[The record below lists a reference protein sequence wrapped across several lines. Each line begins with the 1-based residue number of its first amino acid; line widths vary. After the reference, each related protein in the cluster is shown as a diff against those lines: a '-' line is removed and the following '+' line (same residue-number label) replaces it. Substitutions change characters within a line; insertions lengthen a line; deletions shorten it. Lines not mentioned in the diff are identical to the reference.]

1 MDLGLKGRKALVL
14 GASKGI
20 GLGIASALA
29 SEGVDLLLA
38 ARSAEA
44 VEGNARKLASE
55 HSVTVKAKPVDL
67 ADVASVEALIAWA
80 RDEGDIAILVNN
92 GGGPP
97 PSGAL
102 GVPAERWTQHFQSM
116 VASLIAVTDALVPA
130 MRERGYGR
138 VLTVASSG
146 VVQPIPTLAVSN
158 TLRASIVAYMK
169 TLAGEVAA
177 DGVTV
182 NVLLPG
188 RIDTDRLR
196 SLDKARAE
204 KTGAPI
210 GEIEKASQAEI
221 PAGRYGTVE
230 EFGAVAAF
238 LAGVPAGYVTGS
250 IIRIDGGLIR
260 AVGG

>member
-29 SEGVDLLLA
+29 AEGVDLLLA

-44 VEGNARKLASE
+44 VEANAQKLASE
-55 HSVTVKAKPVDL
+55 HGVGVKAKAVDL
-67 ADVASVEALIAWA
+67 ADPASVAALIGWA
-80 RDEGDIAILVNN
+80 RDEGEVAILVNN

-102 GVPAERWTQHFQSM
+102 GVPPERWTSHFQSM
-116 VASLIAVTDALVPA
+116 VASLIAVTDAMVPA
-130 MRERGYGR
+130 MRSNGFGR

-188 RIDTDRLR
+188 RINTDRLR
-196 SLDKARAE
+196 NLDKARAE
-204 KTGAPI
+204 KS
-210 GEIEKASQAEI
+210 GESIEDIAKASQAEI
-221 PAGRYGTVE
+221 PAARYGTVE

-238 LAGVPAGYVTGS
+238 LSGVPAAYVTGS